1 MCHAT
6 NVRKM
11 RKVKSI
17 LRQQANLRKAAAA
30 KARGASQNVASAP
43 SLPGVPFADAP
54 KRASAPSFR
63 ERIETFDAKHNRKG
77 TFPGLPRG
85 ALRGSASREESDS
98 QTASA
103 SASVGGR
110 ERASAESDDDGV
122 ALATTPAVP
131 PMTHAVETMFLDVLM
146 MNERLMEENDWL
158 RNRCASASLETTLV
172 ADFAGEGANDH
183 PDAAIAGFQ
192 SYASGKMDL
201 VDGFSSRPEMG
212 SSSLYAHAVALME
225 APGAGATR
233 KRRSLFNDAGTSL
246 EQSDAPRPRPV
257 CETSDAR
264 AARKRT
270 LKYAW
275 RLFCLV
281 ALVGFVLWAAAK
293 LWITSQRKVCE
304 DDRVGKTS
312 LFSVPVL
319 VNKQLHIDTWNVS
332 CDWKRFFIIFIWAV
346 FGVAWH
352 ALCLQAWMG
361 FRFARAYV
369 MMWRLERRHAAA
381 AACSAANA
389 KAEALRGSDF
399 KSFAA
404 PARQHSEGG
413 LSIWPRWD
421 GRSAEASDSDESF
434 NDSAQGET
442 PRGESAV

>member
-17 LRQQANLRKAAAA
+17 LRKQANLRKAEAA

-43 SLPGVPFADAP
+43 GVPGVPFADAP
-54 KRASAPSFR
+54 NRASAPSFR
-63 ERIETFDAKHNRKG
+63 EQIENFDAKHNREG
-77 TFPGLPRG
+77 TFEELPRG
-85 ALRGSASREESDS
+85 ALRGSATREESDS

-103 SASVGGR
+103 SASV
-110 ERASAESDDDGV
+110 ASAS
-122 ALATTPAVP
+122 ASAVP
-131 PMTHAVETMFLDVLM
+131 PMTHAEETMFLDVLM
-146 MNERLMEENDWL
+146 MNDRLMEENECL
-158 RNRCASASLETTLV
+158 LETTLT
-172 ADFAGEGANDH
+172 ADFTAEGSNTL

-212 SSSLYAHAVALME
+212 SSALYTHAVALMD

-233 KRRSLFNDAGTSL
+233 KRRSFFNDAGTRL

-257 CETSDAR
+257 CETSDAH

-270 LKYAW
+270 LKYTW
-275 RLFCLV
+275 RLVCLA

-293 LWITSQRKVCE
+293 LWITSQREVCE
-304 DDRVGKTS
+304 DDREGKTS
-312 LFSVPVL
+312 LWSVPVL
-319 VNKQLHIDTWNVS
+319 VNKQLHVDTWNVS
-332 CDWKRFFIIFIWAV
+332 CDWKRFFIILIWALFAV
-346 FGVAWH
+346 VWH

-381 AACSAANA
+381 AARSAADA
-389 KAEALRGSDF
+389 KAEALKVSDL

-404 PARQHSEGG
+404 PAWQHSEGG
-413 LSIWPRWD
+413 LSILPRWD
-421 GRSAEASDSDESF
+421 RRSAEASDSDESF

>member
-17 LRQQANLRKAAAA
+17 LRKQANLRKAEAA
-30 KARGASQNVASAP
+30 KARGASQNVASK
-43 SLPGVPFADAP
+43 PGVPGAPFADAP
-54 KRASAPSFR
+54 NRASARSFR
-63 ERIETFDAKHNRKG
+63 EQIENFDAKHNREG
-77 TFPGLPRG
+77 TFEELPRG
-85 ALRGSASREESDS
+85 ALRGSATREESDS

-103 SASVGGR
+103 SASV
-110 ERASAESDDDGV
+110 ASAS
-122 ALATTPAVP
+122 AVP
-131 PMTHAVETMFLDVLM
+131 PMTHAEETMFLDVLM
-146 MNERLMEENDWL
+146 MNDRLMEENEWL
-158 RNRCASASLETTLV
+158 RNRPASALLETTLE
-172 ADFAGEGANDH
+172 ADFTAEGSNTL
-183 PDAAIAGFQ
+183 PDADELMGFQ

-212 SSSLYAHAVALME
+212 SSALYAHAVALMD

-233 KRRSLFNDAGTSL
+233 KRRSFFNDAGTRL

-275 RLFCLV
+275 RLVCLAV
-281 ALVGFVLWAAAK
+281 LVGFVLWAAAK
-293 LWITSQRKVCE
+293 LWITSQREVCE
-304 DDRVGKTS
+304 DDREGKTS
-312 LFSVPVL
+312 SLWSVPVL
-319 VNKQLHIDTWNVS
+319 VNKQLHVETWNVS
-332 CDWKRFFIIFIWAV
+332 CDWKRFFIVLIWALFAV
-346 FGVAWH
+346 VWH

-381 AACSAANA
+381 AARSAADA
-389 KAEALRGSDF
+389 KAEALKVSDL

-404 PARQHSEGG
+404 PAWQHSEGG
-413 LSIWPRWD
+413 LSILPRWD
-421 GRSAEASDSDESF
+421 RRSAEASDSDESF

-442 PRGESAV
+442 PRGESNV

>member
-17 LRQQANLRKAAAA
+17 LRKQANLRKAEAA
-30 KARGASQNVASAP
+30 KARGASQNVASK
-43 SLPGVPFADAP
+43 PGVPGAPFADAP
-54 KRASAPSFR
+54 NRASARSFR
-63 ERIETFDAKHNRKG
+63 EQIENFDAKHNREG
-77 TFPGLPRG
+77 TLQELPRG
-85 ALRGSASREESDS
+85 ALRGSATREESDS

-103 SASVGGR
+103 SASV
-110 ERASAESDDDGV
+110 ASAS
-122 ALATTPAVP
+122 ASAVP
-131 PMTHAVETMFLDVLM
+131 PMTHAEETMFLDVLM
-146 MNERLMEENDWL
+146 LNDRLMEENEL
-158 RNRCASASLETTLV
+158 LETTLT
-172 ADFAGEGANDH
+172 ADFTVEGSSTL
-183 PDAAIAGFQ
+183 PDAAVAGFQ

-212 SSSLYAHAVALME
+212 SSALYAHAVALMD

-233 KRRSLFNDAGTSL
+233 KRRSFFNDAGTRL

-293 LWITSQRKVCE
+293 LWITSQREVCE
-304 DDRVGKTS
+304 GDREGKTS
-312 LFSVPVL
+312 LWSVPVL
-319 VNKQLHIDTWNVS
+319 VNKQLHVDTWNVS
-332 CDWKRFFIIFIWAV
+332 CDWKRFFIVLIWALFAV
-346 FGVAWH
+346 VWH

-381 AACSAANA
+381 AARSAADA
-389 KAEALRGSDF
+389 KAEALRGGLDVMSI
-399 KSFAA
+399 AA
-404 PARQHSEGG
+404 LARQQSGG
-413 LSIWPRWD
+413 VVSITWPRWD
-421 GRSAEASDSDESF
+421 RRSAEGSDSDESF
-434 NDSAQGET
+434 TDSA
-442 PRGESAV
+442 RGESAV

>member
-1 MCHAT
+1 MCQCAGGACMCHAT

-17 LRQQANLRKAAAA
+17 LRKQANLRKAEAA

-43 SLPGVPFADAP
+43 GVPGVPFADAP
-54 KRASAPSFR
+54 VPFADAPNRASAPSFR
-63 ERIETFDAKHNRKG
+63 EQIENFDAKHNREG
-77 TFPGLPRG
+77 TLQELPRG
-85 ALRGSASREESDS
+85 ALRGSATREESDS

-103 SASVGGR
+103 SASV
-110 ERASAESDDDGV
+110 ASAS
-122 ALATTPAVP
+122 ASAVP
-131 PMTHAVETMFLDVLM
+131 PMTHAEETMFLDVLM
-146 MNERLMEENDWL
+146 LNDRLMEENEL
-158 RNRCASASLETTLV
+158 LETTLT
-172 ADFAGEGANDH
+172 ADFTVEGSSTL
-183 PDAAIAGFQ
+183 PDAAVAGFQ

-201 VDGFSSRPEMG
+201 VDWFSSRPEMG
-212 SSSLYAHAVALME
+212 SSALYADAVALMD

-233 KRRSLFNDAGTSL
+233 KRRSFFNDAGTRL

-275 RLFCLV
+275 RLFCLA

-293 LWITSQRKVCE
+293 LWITSQREVCE
-304 DDRVGKTS
+304 GDREGKTS
-312 LFSVPVL
+312 LWSVPVL
-319 VNKQLHIDTWNVS
+319 VNKQLHVDTWNVS
-332 CDWKRFFIIFIWAV
+332 CDWKRFFIVLIWALFAV
-346 FGVAWH
+346 VWH

-381 AACSAANA
+381 AARSAADA
-389 KAEALRGSDF
+389 KAEALKGSDL
-399 KSFAA
+399 KSCAA
-404 PARQHSEGG
+404 PAWQHSEGG
-413 LSIWPRWD
+413 LSILPRWHR
-421 GRSAEASDSDESF
+421 RSAEASDSDESF

>member
-17 LRQQANLRKAAAA
+17 LRKQANLRKAEAA
-30 KARGASQNVASAP
+30 KARGASQNVASK
-43 SLPGVPFADAP
+43 PGVPGAPFADAP
-54 KRASAPSFR
+54 NRASARSFR
-63 ERIETFDAKHNRKG
+63 EQIENFDAKHNREG
-77 TFPGLPRG
+77 TLQELPRG
-85 ALRGSASREESDS
+85 ALRGSATREESDS

-103 SASVGGR
+103 SASV
-110 ERASAESDDDGV
+110 ASAS
-122 ALATTPAVP
+122 ASAVP
-131 PMTHAVETMFLDVLM
+131 PMTHAEETMFLDVLM
-146 MNERLMEENDWL
+146 MNDRLMYENEWL
-158 RNRCASASLETTLV
+158 RNRPASALLETTLE
-172 ADFAGEGANDH
+172 ADFTAEGSNTL
-183 PDAAIAGFQ
+183 PDADELMGFQ

-212 SSSLYAHAVALME
+212 SSALYAHAVALMD

-233 KRRSLFNDAGTSL
+233 KRRSLFNDAGTRL

-275 RLFCLV
+275 RLFCLA

-293 LWITSQRKVCE
+293 LWITSQREVCE
-304 DDRVGKTS
+304 DDREGKTS
-312 LFSVPVL
+312 SLWSVPVL
-319 VNKQLHIDTWNVS
+319 VNKQLHVDTWNVS
-332 CDWKRFFIIFIWAV
+332 CDWKRFFIVLIWALFAV
-346 FGVAWH
+346 VWH

-381 AACSAANA
+381 AARSAADA
-389 KAEALRGSDF
+389 KAEALKGSDLNF
-399 KSFAA
+399 FAA
-404 PARQHSEGG
+404 TAWQHSEGG
-413 LSIWPRWD
+413 LSILPRWHR
-421 GRSAEASDSDESF
+421 RSAEASDSDESF

-442 PRGESAV
+442 PRGESNV

>member
-17 LRQQANLRKAAAA
+17 LRKQANLRKAEAA
-30 KARGASQNVASAP
+30 KARGASQNVASK
-43 SLPGVPFADAP
+43 PGVPGAPFADAP
-54 KRASAPSFR
+54 NRASARSFR
-63 ERIETFDAKHNRKG
+63 EQIDNFDAKHNREG
-77 TFPGLPRG
+77 TFEELPRG
-85 ALRGSASREESDS
+85 ALRGSATSEESDS
-98 QTASA
+98 QTKSASASVASA
-103 SASVGGR
+103 SAS
-110 ERASAESDDDGV
+110 
-122 ALATTPAVP
+122 AVP
-131 PMTHAVETMFLDVLM
+131 PMTHAEETMFLDVLM
-146 MNERLMEENDWL
+146 MNDRLMEENEWL
-158 RNRCASASLETTLV
+158 RNRPASALLETTLE
-172 ADFAGEGANDH
+172 ADFTAEGSNTL
-183 PDAAIAGFQ
+183 PDADELMGFQ

-212 SSSLYAHAVALME
+212 SSALYAHAVALMD

-233 KRRSLFNDAGTSL
+233 KRRSLFNDAGTRL

-275 RLFCLV
+275 RLVCLAV
-281 ALVGFVLWAAAK
+281 LVGFVLWAAAK
-293 LWITSQRKVCE
+293 LWITSQREVCE
-304 DDRVGKTS
+304 DDREGKTS
-312 LFSVPVL
+312 SLWSVPVL
-319 VNKQLHIDTWNVS
+319 VNKQLHVDTWNVS
-332 CDWKRFFIIFIWAV
+332 CDWKRFFIVLIWALFAV
-346 FGVAWH
+346 VWH

-381 AACSAANA
+381 AARSAADA
-389 KAEALRGSDF
+389 EAEALKGSDL

-404 PARQHSEGG
+404 PAWQHSEGG
-413 LSIWPRWD
+413 LSILPRWHR
-421 GRSAEASDSDESF
+421 RSAEASDSDESF

-442 PRGESAV
+442 PRGESNV

>member
-17 LRQQANLRKAAAA
+17 LRKQANLRKAEAA
-30 KARGASQNVASAP
+30 KARGASQNVASK
-43 SLPGVPFADAP
+43 PGVPGAPFADAP
-54 KRASAPSFR
+54 NRASARSFR
-63 ERIETFDAKHNRKG
+63 EQIENFDAKHNREG
-77 TFPGLPRG
+77 TVEELPRG
-85 ALRGSASREESDS
+85 ALRGSATREESDS

-103 SASVGGR
+103 SASV
-110 ERASAESDDDGV
+110 ASAS
-122 ALATTPAVP
+122 AVP
-131 PMTHAVETMFLDVLM
+131 PMTHAEETMFLDVLM
-146 MNERLMEENDWL
+146 MNDRLMEENEWL
-158 RNRCASASLETTLV
+158 RNRPASALLETTLE
-172 ADFAGEGANDH
+172 ADFTAEGSNTL
-183 PDAAIAGFQ
+183 PDADELMGFQ

-212 SSSLYAHAVALME
+212 SSALYAHAVALMD

-233 KRRSLFNDAGTSL
+233 KRRSFFNDAGTRL

-275 RLFCLV
+275 RLVCLA

-293 LWITSQRKVCE
+293 LWITSQREVCE
-304 DDRVGKTS
+304 DGREGKTS
-312 LFSVPVL
+312 LWSVPVL
-319 VNKQLHIDTWNVS
+319 VNKQLHVDTWNVS
-332 CDWKRFFIIFIWAV
+332 CDWKRFFIILIWALFAV
-346 FGVAWH
+346 VWH

-381 AACSAANA
+381 AARSAADA
-389 KAEALRGSDF
+389 KAEALKGSDLNF
-399 KSFAA
+399 FAA
-404 PARQHSEGG
+404 TAWQHSEGG
-413 LSIWPRWD
+413 LSILPRWD
-421 GRSAEASDSDESF
+421 RRSAEASDSDESF

-442 PRGESAV
+442 PRGESNV

>member
-17 LRQQANLRKAAAA
+17 LRKQANLRKAEAA
-30 KARGASQNVASAP
+30 KARGASQNVASK
-43 SLPGVPFADAP
+43 PGVPGAPFADAP
-54 KRASAPSFR
+54 NRASARSFR
-63 ERIETFDAKHNRKG
+63 EQIENFDAKHNREG
-77 TFPGLPRG
+77 TFEELPRG
-85 ALRGSASREESDS
+85 ALRGSATREESDS

-103 SASVGGR
+103 SASV
-110 ERASAESDDDGV
+110 ASAS
-122 ALATTPAVP
+122 AVP
-131 PMTHAVETMFLDVLM
+131 PMTHAEETMFLDVLM
-146 MNERLMEENDWL
+146 MNDRLMEENEWL
-158 RNRCASASLETTLV
+158 RNRPASALLETTLE
-172 ADFAGEGANDH
+172 ADFTAEGSNTL
-183 PDAAIAGFQ
+183 PDADELMGFQ

-212 SSSLYAHAVALME
+212 SSALYAHAVALMD

-233 KRRSLFNDAGTSL
+233 KRRSFFNDAGTRL

-275 RLFCLV
+275 RLVCLAV
-281 ALVGFVLWAAAK
+281 LVGFVLWAAAK
-293 LWITSQRKVCE
+293 LWITSQREVCE
-304 DDRVGKTS
+304 DDREGKTS
-312 LFSVPVL
+312 SLWSVPVL
-319 VNKQLHIDTWNVS
+319 VNKQLHVETWNVS
-332 CDWKRFFIIFIWAV
+332 CDWKRFFIVLIWALFAV
-346 FGVAWH
+346 VWH

-381 AACSAANA
+381 ARSAADA
-389 KAEALRGSDF
+389 KAEALKGSDL

-404 PARQHSEGG
+404 PAWQHSEGG
-413 LSIWPRWD
+413 LSILPRWHR
-421 GRSAEASDSDESF
+421 RSAEASDSDESF

-442 PRGESAV
+442 PRGESNV